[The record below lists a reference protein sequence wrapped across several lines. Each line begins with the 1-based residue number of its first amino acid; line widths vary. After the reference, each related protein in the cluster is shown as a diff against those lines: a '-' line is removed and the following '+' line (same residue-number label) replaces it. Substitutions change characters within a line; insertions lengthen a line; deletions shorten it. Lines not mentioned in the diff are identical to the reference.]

1 VTRGNAPAAIAS
13 LVLASPVA
21 IGAAYSGLA
30 AVGAVGAGADGLS
43 GAALVH
49 VLMSSVTWHGV
60 AWTVATAGVATLLAS
75 AAAVVVAVRV
85 RDSRTGRLLAV
96 LPMGVP
102 HVAAALAA
110 LLMLGQSGLLSRL
123 ARLAGLTE
131 IPGDFPA
138 LVYDQAGV
146 ALVIASAWKEFPY
159 LALTALAVLLTDAA
173 RLEEVARTLGATSR
187 QAFWRITWPRVWL
200 GTAPAA
206 LAAFA
211 FLLGQYEMPAL
222 LAPSNPTALAL
233 LTYERS
239 IDPMLARR
247 AEAHVLALLA
257 LVISAS
263 IVILYARLQH
273 RGQSESA

>member
-13 LVLASPVA
+13 LFLASPVV
-21 IGAAYSGLA
+21 IGVVYSTLA
-30 AVGAVGAGADGLS
+30 ALGAVGAGADGLS
-43 GAALVH
+43 GAAFAR
-49 VLMSSVTWHGV
+49 VLTSSVTWQGV
-60 AWTVATAGVATLLAS
+60 VWTIATAGVATLVATL
-75 AAAVVVAVRV
+75 AAVVVAVRV
-85 RDSRTGRLLAV
+85 ADSRAGRLLAV

-123 ARLAGLTE
+123 TRLAGLTE
-131 IPGDFPA
+131 VPGDFPA

-146 ALVIASAWKEFPY
+146 ALVMAGAWKEFPY

-173 RLEEVARTLGATSR
+173 RLDEVARTLGATSR
-187 QAFWRITWPRVWL
+187 QAFWRITWPRVWA

-239 IDPMLARR
+239 IDPALARR
-247 AEAHVLALLA
+247 AEAHVLALLG

-263 IVILYARLQH
+263 VVVAHTRLQP
-273 RGQSESA
+273 RVRSESR

>member
-1 VTRGNAPAAIAS
+1 MTGGNAPAAIAS
-13 LVLASPVA
+13 LILAAPVV
-21 IGAAYSGLA
+21 IGVAYSTLA

-43 GAALVH
+43 GAALAR
-49 VLMSSVTWHGV
+49 VLTSSVTWHGA
-60 AWTVATAGVATLLAS
+60 AWTIATAGAATLVAT

-85 RDSRTGRLLAV
+85 RDSRAGRLLAV

-123 ARLAGLTE
+123 TRLAGFTE
-131 IPGDFPA
+131 VPSDFPA
-138 LVYDQAGV
+138 LVYDQAGF
-146 ALVIASAWKEFPY
+146 ALVMAGAWKEFPY
-159 LALTALAVLLTDAA
+159 LTLTALAVLLTDTA
-173 RLEEVARTLGATSR
+173 RLEEVARTLGASSR
-187 QAFWRITWPRVWL
+187 QAFWRITWPRVWF

-239 IDPMLARR
+239 IDPTLARR

-263 IVILYARLQH
+263 IVIVHARLQP
-273 RGQSESA
+273 RGEREST